1 MSMAIQGYVGLDIPY
16 RANLPRPVQIVRQF
30 VSNPE
35 TQISAYHANI
45 GLSIAPQNRRES
57 RRITNIPGRITNPIA
72 GYAGYAG
79 NKGFGQIGLENFGLE
94 SLVFLFWKLAPCK
107 SVIENQKYKIV
118 KGAINENRYE
128 PRA

>member
-1 MSMAIQGYVGLDIPY
+1 MS
-16 RANLPRPVQIVRQF
+16 
-30 VSNPE
+30 
-35 TQISAYHANI
+35 
-45 GLSIAPQNRRES
+45 
-57 RRITNIPGRITNPIA
+57 

-118 KGAINENRYE
+118 KGAT
-128 PRA
+128 

>member
-1 MSMAIQGYVGLDIPY
+1 MSMDIQGYVGLDIPY

-118 KGAINENRYE
+118 KGAT
-128 PRA
+128 